1 MTTTKIFL
9 KTVYWINENDSILH
23 KRQRQR
29 SLGFYA
35 RKAQIDK
42 YPKIQNLQPTWLK
55 PRYPKTLAEQEKTKD
70 QNQNQ
75 NQNKAFLHFDIRWQ
89 KTTAKMAAKWWRTA
103 GGGLRALSAN
113 SPTPA
118 PSSSS
123 SMRAAS
129 YHTIQAIPRELTGSR
144 ISARDRAQGRIPA
157 VVFGQSLLEKN
168 HSHRSSAK
176 KHLLT
181 TERKQIQSIVKS
193 VELPFFC
200 STRFPLQIRAGSGS
214 SVLLDSGTV
223 LPIKASL
230 LILSH
235 VVSISV
241 SVLIVVM
248 ILRIWIFVV

>member
-1 MTTTKIFL
+1 MKTTALYT
-9 KTVYWINENDSILH
+9 NDNVKDH
-23 KRQRQR
+23 
-29 SLGFYA
+29 LGFTLE
-35 RKAQIDK
+35 KPK
-42 YPKIQNLQPTWLK
+42 CPKIQNLQPTWLK
-55 PRYPKTLAEQEKTKD
+55 PRYSKTLAEQKKTKD
-70 QNQNQ
+70 Q
-75 NQNKAFLHFDIRWQ
+75 NQNKAFLHFNIRRQ

-103 GGGLRALSAN
+103 GGGGLRALSAN

-123 SMRAAS
+123 LMRAAS

-157 VVFGQSLLEKN
+157 VVFSQSLLEKN

-230 LILSH
+230 LIFSFGFGSDCCNDFKDLDFCCVDS
-235 VVSISV
+235 
-241 SVLIVVM
+241 
-248 ILRIWIFVV
+248 